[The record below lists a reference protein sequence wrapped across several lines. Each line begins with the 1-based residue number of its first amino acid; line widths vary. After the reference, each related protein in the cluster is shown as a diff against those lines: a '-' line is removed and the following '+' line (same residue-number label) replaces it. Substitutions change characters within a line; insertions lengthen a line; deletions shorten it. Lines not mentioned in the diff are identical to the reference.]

1 MGHRDPSFG
10 RVVETKRHKLPWRG
24 REPSSVHPLADLMFP
39 TMRTPE
45 ITTQLTPA
53 NFFEKFAGM
62 RHVYETT
69 IDDGVSKVVGCGPSS
84 EASGSHP
91 IPNFQMPRGGLLT
104 SSTNG

>member
-1 MGHRDPSFG
+1 
-10 RVVETKRHKLPWRG
+10 
-24 REPSSVHPLADLMFP
+24 MFP

-69 IDDGVSKVVGCGPSS
+69 IDDGVNKIDDGVNKVVGRGPSP
-84 EASGSHP
+84 EASHEAAQAEWELALGLERV
-91 IPNFQMPRGGLLT
+91 IP
-104 SSTNG
+104 

>member
-1 MGHRDPSFG
+1 M
-10 RVVETKRHKLPWRG
+10 PWRR
-24 REPSSVHPLADLMFP
+24 REPASVHPLADLMFP

-69 IDDGVSKVVGCGPSS
+69 IDDGVNKIDDGVIKVVGRGPSP
-84 EASGSHP
+84 EASHEAAQAEWELALGLKRV
-91 IPNFQMPRGGLLT
+91 IP
-104 SSTNG
+104 

>member
-24 REPSSVHPLADLMFP
+24 REPSSVHPLADPMFP

-69 IDDGVSKVVGCGPSS
+69 IDDGVSKVVGRAVSAQYLRSS
-84 EASGSHP
+84 PPETVSDLDEIGSL
-91 IPNFQMPRGGLLT
+91 Q
-104 SSTNG
+104 

>member
-1 MGHRDPSFG
+1 
-10 RVVETKRHKLPWRG
+10 
-24 REPSSVHPLADLMFP
+24 MFP

-69 IDDGVSKVVGCGPSS
+69 IDDGVNKVVGRGPSP
-84 EASGSHP
+84 EASHEAAQAEWELALGLERV
-91 IPNFQMPRGGLLT
+91 IP
-104 SSTNG
+104 